1 MNENLVTVE
10 KATDLSFILAGRWK
24 MSFLQWS
31 NPRRLTMPGQ
41 LLCSRVINQHIMESN
56 IFVYFYLVT
65 VCLFSF
71 WVLFCFLV
79 FGGLF
84 FISFL
89 FVC

>member
-1 MNENLVTVE
+1 MNENLATVE

-65 VCLFSF
+65 VCLLSGC
-71 WVLFCFLV
+71 CFV
-79 FGGLF
+79 FLSLGVYF
-84 FISFL
+84 FIRFL
-89 FVC
+89 FAF